1 MKYQLTATEA
11 RVIGCLLEKQ
21 VTTPEQYPLS
31 VNAETLACNQ
41 KTNRAPVLNL
51 SEHEVQEHLVA
62 LFKRHYLR
70 TVSGFGNRV
79 TKYEQRFCNSEFG
92 DLKLSSAEVAVIT
105 TLLLR
110 GPQTPGE
117 LRSRAARMH
126 EFSDMQEVEQTL
138 ENLAARE
145 DGPFVLRLARE
156 PGKRESRYMHL
167 FSGDVETLINVVEA
181 VSPAEDETLAA
192 RVEALENE
200 VAELKQRLDSLL
212 AHLGD

>member
-31 VNAETLACNQ
+31 VNAVTLACNQ
-41 KTNRAPVLNL
+41 KTNREPVLNL
-51 SEHEVQEHLVA
+51 SEHEVQEHLDA
-62 LFKRHYLR
+62 LVKRHYLR

-92 DLKLSSAEVAVIT
+92 DLKLSSAEVAVIA

-181 VSPAEDETLAA
+181 VSPADDETLAA